1 MSELRLN
8 RATKEW
14 IILATERAKRPNQ
27 FSKFRSVG
35 QVETQKEKLPSYEP
49 TCPFCPGNEKQTPS
63 EVYALREKS
72 SQPDQTGWKI
82 RVVPNKYPALKP
94 AKKMAKITGMFFKT
108 TSGVG
113 EHEVIIETPQHDK
126 NFATLSLKQAEEICL
141 VCWRRYL
148 ALEKDRRIKLIIIF
162 RNHGLSAGTSLRHPH
177 IQLIALPLVPANIRH
192 LLEEAMRYY
201 DDHGSCVFCD
211 MMKEELKAKKR
222 IVLENESFVAFHPF
236 ASQSPFE
243 TWIVP
248 KKHNACFGNVTQ
260 DEVRSMAFVLQKI
273 LRKIYDQ
280 LSNPDYNLII
290 RTAPIKDAQEDY
302 YHWHIQILPRLTTP
316 AGFELGSGVYI
327 NTSLPEETA
336 KFMRK

>member
-14 IILATERAKRPNQ
+14 IIIATERAKRPNQ
-27 FSKFRSVG
+27 F
-35 QVETQKEKLPSYEP
+35 QIETHKEKLPPYEP
-49 TCPFCPGNEKQTPS
+49 TCPFCPGNEKKTPP
-63 EVYALREKS
+63 EVYTLRKKGS
-72 SQPDQTGWKI
+72 KPNQPGWRI
-82 RVVPNKYPALKP
+82 RVVTNKYPALKP
-94 AKKMAKITGMFFKT
+94 SEKTVKITGMFFKT
-108 TSGVG
+108 TPGVG
-113 EHEVIIETPQHDK
+113 KHEVIIETPQHDK

-141 VCWRRYL
+141 VCWKRYL
-148 ALEKDRRIKLIIIF
+148 TLERDRRVKLIMIF
-162 RNHGLSAGTSLRHPH
+162 KNHGVTAGTSLKHPH

-211 MMKEELKAKKR
+211 MMKAELKAKKR
-222 IVLENESFVAFHPF
+222 IILQNERFVAFHPF

-243 TWIVP
+243 TWVVP
-248 KKHNACFGNVTQ
+248 KKHNACFGNIDP
-260 DEVRSMAFVLQKI
+260 DEVKSMAFVLKQI
-273 LRKIYDQ
+273 LRKLHDK
-280 LSNPDYNLII
+280 LNDPDYNLII

-302 YHWHIQILPRLTTP
+302 YHWYIQILPRLTTP

-327 NTSLPEETA
+327 NTSLPEQTA

>member
-14 IILATERAKRPNQ
+14 IIIATERAKRPQQ
-27 FSKFRSVG
+27 FQTKIQR
-35 QVETQKEKLPSYEP
+35 EKLSSYDP
-49 TCPFCPGNEKQTPS
+49 TCPFCPGNEIHTPP
-63 EVYALREKS
+63 EVFALRKKGS
-72 SQPDQTGWKI
+72 LPDQSGWRI
-82 RVVPNKYPALKP
+82 RVVPNKYPALTP
-94 AKKMAKITGMFFKT
+94 SEKMAKITGMFFKI

-126 NFATLSLKQAEEICL
+126 NFATLSLNQAEEICS
-141 VCWRRYL
+141 VCRRRYL
-148 ALEKDRRIKLIIIF
+148 TLEKDRKIKLIIIF
-162 RNHGLSAGTSLRHPH
+162 RNHGVSAGTSLKHPH

-211 MMKEELKAKKR
+211 MTKEELKAKKR
-222 IVLENESFVAFHPF
+222 IVIENEKFVAFHPF

-243 TWIVP
+243 TWIIP
-248 KKHNACFGNVTQ
+248 KKHNACFGNITE
-260 DEVRSMAFVLQKI
+260 DEVKSMAFILQKI
-273 LRKIYDQ
+273 LRKIHDK
-280 LSNPDYNLII
+280 LNDPDYNLII

-302 YHWHIQILPRLTTP
+302 YHWYIQILPRLTTP